1 MPLPVEAPQLFPRA
15 TKKNIAPLQSRRNN
29 LILQKDLNGRHV
41 RWADSNPTVATVI
54 MKCLAMLFMPVIML
68 APGRAS
74 DAAVRIVLGPAGRIG
89 AYDGKYKGLRSSRE
103 IR

>member
-29 LILQKDLNGRHV
+29 LILQKSLNGRHV
-41 RWADSNPTVATVI
+41 RGSDSNPTVATVI

-68 APGRAS
+68 AAVRAS
-74 DAAVRIVLGPAGRIG
+74 DAAGRVGLERVGRIG
-89 AYDGKYKGLRSSRE
+89 GYVWEYKGLA
-103 IR
+103 